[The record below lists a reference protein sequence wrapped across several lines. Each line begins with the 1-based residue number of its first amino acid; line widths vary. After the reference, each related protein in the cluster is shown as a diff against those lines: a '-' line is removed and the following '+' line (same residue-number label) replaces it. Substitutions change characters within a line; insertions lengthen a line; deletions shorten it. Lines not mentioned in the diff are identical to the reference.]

1 MGSVREGSNRPQM
14 LGKDGLGVALEAFPQ
29 ATLLRQIFF
38 QHGLGKRFP
47 QKVTLFGQDN
57 GFAQVRGSWPVS
69 VRAGGR
75 GVSWAMPSRA
85 AARITVKAR

>member
-1 MGSVREGSNRPQM
+1 MPSPSVGSVREGSNRPQM

-29 ATLLRQIFF
+29 AALLRQIFF

-57 GFAQVRGSWPVS
+57 GFAQVPGQLALSLSEPE
-69 VRAGGR
+69 A
-75 GVSWAMPSRA
+75 GVSPGQCPP
-85 AARITVKAR
+85 